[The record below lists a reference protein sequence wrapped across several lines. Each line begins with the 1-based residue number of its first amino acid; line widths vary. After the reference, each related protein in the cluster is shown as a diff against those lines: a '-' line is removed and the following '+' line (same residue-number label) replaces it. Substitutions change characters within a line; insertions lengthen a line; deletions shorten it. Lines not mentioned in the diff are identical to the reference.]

1 MEALKRYLDIENKK
15 IEVEEEELRTHVAD
29 FWEDRD
35 KAEAQMR
42 KIKGLHFWIDSY
54 TELEKHVEELAL
66 AFDFVGGRCPVCQGH
81 GDP

>member
-1 MEALKRYLDIENKK
+1 MITQEQLKEATERMEALKRYLDIENKK

-42 KIKGLHFWIDSY
+42 KNQRTSLLDRLLYG
-54 TELEKHVEELAL
+54 A
-66 AFDFVGGRCPVCQGH
+66 
-81 GDP
+81 